1 MSTDNPRRK
10 ELDHSLELL
19 IDEAPFMDKMRTCS
33 TGFGRFMSSF
43 VFFYDQDL
51 MIQTLDELFSYLPD
65 HGRILEIE
73 GGTGVLTLPEY
84 KKRPGLS
91 VFFQNEGDEES
102 LRRMQQAHRRAD
114 LLGVN
119 EIYYMTCSTD
129 FLPVED
135 DLFDCVVNVNGF
147 HGDPHMAREEIYRV
161 LKPGGLYI
169 GLNYVRGA
177 CSRTDFCIQKLHLY
191 RHDFFEPWD
200 TKKNLERRLHA
211 LFNEVNL
218 KYVEGFGMMI
228 CQKEF

>member
-84 KKRPGLS
+84 KNRPGLS

-135 DLFDCVVNVNGF
+135 DLFAM
-147 HGDPHMAREEIYRV
+147 P
-161 LKPGGLYI
+161 L
-169 GLNYVRGA
+169 
-177 CSRTDFCIQKLHLY
+177 S
-191 RHDFFEPWD
+191 
-200 TKKNLERRLHA
+200 
-211 LFNEVNL
+211 
-218 KYVEGFGMMI
+218 
-228 CQKEF
+228 